1 MFEIEHALLKSR
13 FTKTKSYLDKLTK
26 SKKDLKN
33 LDKEQLE
40 KIKKEFNK
48 NNKNYFDKKYPLPAN
63 SSFTKI
69 IDLSRDDD

>member
-1 MFEIEHALLKSR
+1 MLSDMFEIEHALLKSR

-40 KIKKEFNK
+40 KIKNEFN
-48 NNKNYFDKKYPLPAN
+48 
-63 SSFTKI
+63 
-69 IDLSRDDD
+69 